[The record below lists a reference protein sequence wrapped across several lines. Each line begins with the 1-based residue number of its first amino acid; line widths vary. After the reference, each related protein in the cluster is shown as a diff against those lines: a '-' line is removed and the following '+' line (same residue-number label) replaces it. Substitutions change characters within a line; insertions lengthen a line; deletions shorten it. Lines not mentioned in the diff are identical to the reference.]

1 LITYFKTQLDLIKAL
16 IDLIDDYWNLKINE
30 KDFIRDIKQICK
42 NNEELLFKEGD
53 YVSSVKQR
61 LGVKRLTLLDKILE
75 RE

>member
-42 NNEELLFKEGD
+42 NNEELLFKDGD

>member
-1 LITYFKTQLDLIKAL
+1 MITYFKTQLDLTKAL

-53 YVSSVKQR
+53 YVSSARQR
-61 LGVKRLTLLDKILE
+61 LGVKRIKLLDKILE